1 MIDDGRLATEI
12 FLAGVKDE
20 CYGPLADAIKHSVGE
35 EHEQKLK
42 DELTRLNIPFVDE
55 NVLRSQGYDKTPDVK
70 LEVPVA
76 VNGHVVNWIGSSQTK
91 SSIYFL
97 KHNKFVNSTG

>member
-1 MIDDGRLATEI
+1 M
-12 FLAGVKDE
+12 KDE

-91 SSIYFL
+91 LSIYFL
-97 KHNKFVNSTG
+97 KHNKFINSTG